1 MAPLTVDPTA
11 LDSSGAAV
19 VAAGENLGSVT
30 STLTSALGGLAG
42 MAGDDPAG
50 AQFGRAYDQT
60 AATVLQAMAVTRNGL
75 SNLGDGV
82 RMTAHNYSLAEAMS
96 DVAGRAASLPVPK
109 STSCVAAA
117 SAPSAIGN
125 GDSAPPGWGWVAPY
139 IGMIWPNGDSGKLR
153 AAAAAWRNAG
163 AQFAVAEIH
172 ATAGPMAAIRA
183 QQLPEAGLIEEAFS
197 DAYSSTTAIVGQCQ
211 TIATGLEKYA
221 AHIDS
226 VHAAILDLLSRIC
239 DPLTGIKEVWE
250 FLTDEDEDEIA
261 RIAHDIA
268 MVVDNFSA
276 EVDAFGNE
284 VGTAL
289 AQAKETITTM
299 GRHAARE
306 WNQFLHGNPVG
317 QVIDFAGQRLKGLGK
332 AGAGMVETAL
342 RYNQIRALLD
352 PVGYGRDVGGM
363 ALGMAPLV
371 GLGDEHAPSVA
382 ESWRQFG
389 KQFVHWDDWAKNP
402 GEALGETEAD
412 IGTLFLPGGAFSKL
426 TNKGRDIADAV
437 GALKERWPWTR
448 EPIDPNPPKPF
459 TTTDPKTARPEP
471 GQPPPHEQPKAG
483 SPAPSPQPKPGPEG
497 ASLPHSP
504 TESKTP
510 VETKPATGEPAKP
523 AETPPASAGQARAA
537 SATGTGDQLPRTHS
551 QSSEPLPAQASA
563 SPGEMP
569 TKPASAGARPPQV
582 VSAAT
587 AHAPTGQALS
597 SEQPTQLEPLG
608 AKPSADTPNGG
619 PTGSHPSEIPHDEPA
634 SRGYTPQDQP
644 SDGVTT
650 HGPRTDDPPPE
661 SHPSG
666 DASTPENSAADHS
679 PSHATPSELPW
690 YRLQQLELAQS
701 PERLVRDL
709 LDRGCPRDI
718 AESAS
723 HSPYAGMSLQEL
735 IDAYWDSG
743 NRTWKW
749 PLHDGFA
756 DGKWEVAHSIPEQL
770 TLDRIGEVSAE
781 RGDFMGNVG
790 DSYPQ
795 RALAP
800 GTTGDYHIFKG
811 TGKTLPEGWELR
823 FGSVAAEF
831 GQPGGGT
838 QWVVVDEKGQK
849 VLIEVLLRRGYLS
862 PG

>member
-276 EVDAFGNE
+276 EVDALGNE

-317 QVIDFAGQRLKGLGK
+317 WLLNFTGQRFKGMGKIARGLGE
-332 AGAGMVETAL
+332 AVWN
-342 RYNQIRALLD
+342 YNEIRAVVD
-352 PVGYGRDVGGM
+352 PVGFGRTAEG
-363 ALGMAPLV
+363 ALEELAPLV
-371 GLGDEHAPSVA
+371 GLGGDHAPGVL
-382 ESWRQFG
+382 ESW
-389 KQFVHWDDWAKNP
+389 KQTLKDTVHWDDWARNP
-402 GEALGETEAD
+402 AEAYGELEAD
-412 IGTLFLPGGAFSKL
+412 VAMDVVAKGPSAKADQLTDMANRLKALRERLFGRSAPGA
-426 TNKGRDIADAV
+426 
-437 GALKERWPWTR
+437 
-448 EPIDPNPPKPF
+448 PNPAQAP
-459 TTTDPKTARPEP
+459 TSAE
-471 GQPPPHEQPKAG
+471 PKAG
-483 SPAPSPQPKPGPEG
+483 PPERTSPPTDQQPQSGSPTPGPQPKPGSGDSP
-497 ASLPHSP
+497 LPKSP

-510 VETKPATGEPAKP
+510 VENKPATGE
-523 AETPPASAGQARAA
+523 S
-537 SATGTGDQLPRTHS
+537 
-551 QSSEPLPAQASA
+551 
-563 SPGEMP
+563 
-569 TKPASAGARPPQV
+569 TKPASGENVTPNRSQADESATGRRPVSSSCPAEPALPAEHQHQPIPAEASPPSNGRGPGSTPAGKRGTESWVPVNKVHP
-582 VSAAT
+582 SGGDGAT
-587 AHAPTGQALS
+587 GGGDLADHS
-597 SEQPTQLEPLG
+597 
-608 AKPSADTPNGG
+608 KPSSSTAAHETNPGSQPG
-619 PTGSHPSEIPHDEPA
+619 IEESPPTSSAGEHPSEAARNSGDET
-634 SRGYTPQDQP
+634 SDQHRKP
-644 SDGVTT
+644 SGE
-650 HGPRTDDPPPE
+650 HQLSNQLTDDIDTSSVDSDYYPPGSLPSYEELRDLTRSEADKAFYWSGRDVSGVGVGPDGSGIAEHFAGEANGTTLEMLLEHNGLKPLPRWNELDPE
-661 SHPSG
+661 SVRFWEE
-666 DASTPENSAADHS
+666 ASAAYADN
-679 PSHATPSELPW
+679 ATGTVT
-690 YRLQQLELAQS
+690 AI
-701 PERLVRDL
+701 V
-709 LDRGCPRDI
+709 GCNLRP
-718 AESAS
+718 
-723 HSPYAGMSLQEL
+723 
-735 IDAYWDSG
+735 
-743 NRTWKW
+743 
-749 PLHDGFA
+749 
-756 DGKWEVAHSIPEQL
+756 
-770 TLDRIGEVSAE
+770 
-781 RGDFMGNVG
+781 GNVWQTIEIPRLIG
-790 DSYPQ
+790 NLNVTKIIQIDPD
-795 RALAP
+795 
-800 GTTGDYHIFKG
+800 TGLSTVIF
-811 TGKTLPEGWELR
+811 ER
-823 FGSVAAEF
+823 
-831 GQPGGGT
+831 
-838 QWVVVDEKGQK
+838 
-849 VLIEVLLRRGYLS
+849 
-862 PG
+862 